1 MFAIVAE
8 QLPFRFGPGESFPH
22 TEGQMSSMWRNA
34 MVYLG
39 LGPDDEYDDY
49 AASPDDRPLPPPPSQ
64 VVRQTPRPTGT
75 VRPRPQASAGAV
87 LSTPPEAGEVSAVRP
102 VPAPSALS
110 ANRGFED
117 ASKPR
122 VRAVPRRQSVRPHLV
137 TPTSFNQAQDIADNF
152 KAGSAVA
159 MDLYDADRD
168 LSRRLI
174 DFSSGLC
181 YGLGGNMEKVAATVY
196 LILPVGVEVP
206 AEERALLADR
216 SNDDDY

>member
-1 MFAIVAE
+1 
-8 QLPFRFGPGESFPH
+8 
-22 TEGQMSSMWRNA
+22 MSSMWRNA

-49 AASPDDRPLPPPPSQ
+49 AASPDDRPLSPPPSQ
-64 VVRQTPRPTGT
+64 VVRQTARPSGT
-75 VRPRPQASAGAV
+75 VRPRPPASAGVV
-87 LSTPPEAGEVSAVRP
+87 LSTPPETSEVSGVRP
-102 VPAPSALS
+102 VPASSAPS

-152 KAGSAVA
+152 KAGNAVA

-181 YGLGGNMEKVAATVY
+181 YGLGGNMEKVAASVY

-206 AEERALLADR
+206 AEERALLTDR
-216 SNDDDY
+216 SNDQDF

>member
-1 MFAIVAE
+1 MFSIAAE
-8 QLPFRFGPGESFPH
+8 QLALCRTGGEFPH

-49 AASPDDRPLPPPPSQ
+49 AASPDDRPLSPPPSQ
-64 VVRQTPRPTGT
+64 VVRQTARPSGT
-75 VRPRPQASAGAV
+75 VRPRPPASAGVV
-87 LSTPPEAGEVSAVRP
+87 LSTPPETGEVSGVRP
-102 VPAPSALS
+102 IPASSAPS

-152 KAGSAVA
+152 KAGNAVA

-181 YGLGGNMEKVAATVY
+181 YGLGGNMEKVAAGVY

-216 SNDDDY
+216 LNDENF

>member
-1 MFAIVAE
+1 MFSIAAE
-8 QLPFRFGPGESFPH
+8 QLALYGSGGEFPH

-34 MVYLG
+34 MVDLG

-49 AASPDDRPLPPPPSQ
+49 AASPDDRPLSPPPSQ
-64 VVRQTPRPTGT
+64 VVRQTARPSGT
-75 VRPRPQASAGAV
+75 VRPRPPASAGVV
-87 LSTPPEAGEVSAVRP
+87 LSTPPETGEVSGVRP
-102 VPAPSALS
+102 IPASSAPS

-152 KAGSAVA
+152 KAGNAVA

-181 YGLGGNMEKVAATVY
+181 YGLGGNMEKVAASVY
-196 LILPVGVEVP
+196 LIVPVGVEVP

-216 SNDDDY
+216 LNDENF

>member
-1 MFAIVAE
+1 
-8 QLPFRFGPGESFPH
+8 
-22 TEGQMSSMWRNA
+22 MSSMWRNA

-49 AASPDDRPLPPPPSQ
+49 AASPDDRPLSPPPSQ
-64 VVRQTPRPTGT
+64 VVRQTARPSGT
-75 VRPRPQASAGAV
+75 VRPRPPASAGVV
-87 LSTPPEAGEVSAVRP
+87 LSTPPETSEVSGVRP
-102 VPAPSALS
+102 VPASSAPS

-152 KAGSAVA
+152 KAGNAVA

-181 YGLGGNMEKVAATVY
+181 YGLGGNMEKVVAGVY

-216 SNDDDY
+216 LNDENF

>member
-1 MFAIVAE
+1 
-8 QLPFRFGPGESFPH
+8 
-22 TEGQMSSMWRNA
+22 MSSMWRNA

-49 AASPDDRPLPPPPSQ
+49 AASPDDRPLPPPPSR
-64 VVRQTPRPTGT
+64 VVRQTARPTGT
-75 VRPRPQASAGAV
+75 VRPRPPAPAGAV
-87 LSTPPEAGEVSAVRP
+87 LSTSPEPGDGSAVRP
-102 VPAPSALS
+102 VPAPSGPT

-122 VRAVPRRQSVRPHLV
+122 VRAVPRRQSVRPRLV

-152 KAGSAVA
+152 KAGNAVA

-181 YGLGGNMEKVAATVY
+181 YGLGGNMEKVAASVY

-216 SNDDDY
+216 SNDQDF

>member
-1 MFAIVAE
+1 
-8 QLPFRFGPGESFPH
+8 
-22 TEGQMSSMWRNA
+22 MSSMWRKA

-49 AASPDDRPLPPPPSQ
+49 AAMPDDRPLPPPPVQAPRTQQQS
-64 VVRQTPRPTGT
+64 RPTGT
-75 VRPRPQASAGAV
+75 VRPRPPAPSGPV
-87 LSTPPEAGEVSAVRP
+87 LSTAPETGEVSAVRP
-102 VPAPSALS
+102 VAAPPVGARSA
-110 ANRGFED
+110 ATED

-122 VRAVPRRQSVRPHLV
+122 VRAVPRRQSVRPQLV

-152 KAGSAVA
+152 KAGKAVA

-181 YGLGGNMEKVAATVY
+181 YGLGGNMEKVAASVY

-206 AEERALLADR
+206 ADERARLADR
-216 SNDDDY
+216 SDEGY

>member
-1 MFAIVAE
+1 
-8 QLPFRFGPGESFPH
+8 
-22 TEGQMSSMWRNA
+22 MSSMWRNA

-49 AASPDDRPLPPPPSQ
+49 AASPDDRPLSPPPSQ
-64 VVRQTPRPTGT
+64 VVRQTARPSGT
-75 VRPRPQASAGAV
+75 VRPRPPASAGVV
-87 LSTPPEAGEVSAVRP
+87 LSTPPETSEVSGVRP
-102 VPAPSALS
+102 VPASSAPS

-152 KAGSAVA
+152 KAGNAVA

-181 YGLGGNMEKVAATVY
+181 YGLGGNMEKVAASVY
-196 LILPVGVEVP
+196 LIVPVGVEVP

-216 SNDDDY
+216 LNDENF

>member
-1 MFAIVAE
+1 
-8 QLPFRFGPGESFPH
+8 
-22 TEGQMSSMWRNA
+22 MSSMWRNA

-49 AASPDDRPLPPPPSQ
+49 AASPDDRPLSPPPSQ
-64 VVRQTPRPTGT
+64 VVRQTARPSGT
-75 VRPRPQASAGAV
+75 VRPRPPASAGVV
-87 LSTPPEAGEVSAVRP
+87 LSTPPETGEVSGVRP
-102 VPAPSALS
+102 IPASSAPS

-122 VRAVPRRQSVRPHLV
+122 VRPVPRRQSVRPHLV

-152 KAGSAVA
+152 KAGNAVA

-181 YGLGGNMEKVAATVY
+181 YGLGGNMEKVAASVY
-196 LILPVGVEVP
+196 LIVPVGVEVP

-216 SNDDDY
+216 LNDENF

>member
-1 MFAIVAE
+1 
-8 QLPFRFGPGESFPH
+8 
-22 TEGQMSSMWRNA
+22 MSSMWRNA

-49 AASPDDRPLPPPPSQ
+49 AASPDDRPLSPPPSQ
-64 VVRQTPRPTGT
+64 VVRQTARPSGT
-75 VRPRPQASAGAV
+75 VRPRPPASAGVV
-87 LSTPPEAGEVSAVRP
+87 LSTPPETSEVSGVRP
-102 VPAPSALS
+102 VPASSAPS

-152 KAGSAVA
+152 KAGNAVA

-181 YGLGGNMEKVAATVY
+181 YGLGGNMEKVAAGVY

-216 SNDDDY
+216 LNDENF

>member
-1 MFAIVAE
+1 
-8 QLPFRFGPGESFPH
+8 
-22 TEGQMSSMWRNA
+22 MSSMWRKA

-49 AASPDDRPLPPPPSQ
+49 AAMPDDRMMAPPAQ
-64 VVRQTPRPTGT
+64 TARQQQQTRPTGT
-75 VRPRPQASAGAV
+75 VRPRPPASGPV
-87 LSTPPEAGEVSAVRP
+87 LSTAPDAGELSAVRP
-102 VPAPSALS
+102 VAMPPTSAGS
-110 ANRGFED
+110 SVFED

-122 VRAVPRRQSVRPHLV
+122 VRAVPRRQSVRPQLV

-152 KAGSAVA
+152 KAGKAVA

-181 YGLGGNMEKVAATVY
+181 YGLGGNMEKVAASVY

-206 AEERALLADR
+206 AEERARLADR
-216 SNDDDY
+216 SDDEF

>member
-1 MFAIVAE
+1 
-8 QLPFRFGPGESFPH
+8 
-22 TEGQMSSMWRNA
+22 MSSMWRNA

-49 AASPDDRPLPPPPSQ
+49 AASPDDRPLPPPPSR
-64 VVRQTPRPTGT
+64 VVRQPARPTGT
-75 VRPRPQASAGAV
+75 VRPRPPASAGAV
-87 LSTPPEAGEVSAVRP
+87 LSTPPENGEASEVRP
-102 VPAPSALS
+102 VPAPSAPS

-137 TPTSFNQAQDIADNF
+137 TPRSFNQAQDIADNF
-152 KAGSAVA
+152 KAGNAVA

-181 YGLGGNMEKVAATVY
+181 YGLGGNMEKVAASVY

-206 AEERALLADR
+206 AEERALLTDR
-216 SNDDDY
+216 SNDQDF

>member
-1 MFAIVAE
+1 
-8 QLPFRFGPGESFPH
+8 
-22 TEGQMSSMWRNA
+22 MSSTWRKA

-49 AASPDDRPLPPPPSQ
+49 AASPDERPMAPN
-64 VVRQTPRPTGT
+64 VQTARPQQPQQRPTGT
-75 VRPRPQASAGAV
+75 VRARPPASGGPV
-87 LSTPPEAGEVSAVRP
+87 LSTPPETGDVSAVRP
-102 VPAPSALS
+102 IVTPVHAS
-110 ANRGFED
+110 GGGD

-137 TPTSFNQAQDIADNF
+137 TPTSFNEAQEIADNF
-152 KAGSAVA
+152 KSGSAVA

-181 YGLGGNMEKVAATVY
+181 YGLGGTMEKIASTVY
-196 LILPVGVEVP
+196 LILPMGAEVP
-206 AEERALLADR
+206 AEERARLISAVNNNL
-216 SNDDDY
+216 

>member
-1 MFAIVAE
+1 
-8 QLPFRFGPGESFPH
+8 
-22 TEGQMSSMWRNA
+22 MSSMWRKA

-49 AASPDDRPLPPPPSQ
+49 AAMPDDRMMGAPPVQ
-64 VVRQTPRPTGT
+64 TARQQQQTRPTGT
-75 VRPRPQASAGAV
+75 VRPRPPASGPV
-87 LSTPPEAGEVSAVRP
+87 LSTAPEAGEGSTVRP
-102 VPAPSALS
+102 VAAPPPPAGGSMV
-110 ANRGFED
+110 ED

-122 VRAVPRRQSVRPHLV
+122 VRAVPRRQSVRPQLV

-152 KAGSAVA
+152 KAGRAVA

-181 YGLGGNMEKVAATVY
+181 YGLGGNMEKVAASVY
-196 LILPVGVEVP
+196 LILPVGVDVP
-206 AEERALLADR
+206 ADERARLADR
-216 SNDDDY
+216 SDEEF

>member
-1 MFAIVAE
+1 
-8 QLPFRFGPGESFPH
+8 
-22 TEGQMSSMWRNA
+22 MSSMWRKA

-49 AASPDDRPLPPPPSQ
+49 AAMPDDRPLPPPPQQARTQQQS
-64 VVRQTPRPTGT
+64 RPTGT
-75 VRPRPQASAGAV
+75 VRPRPPASAGPV
-87 LSTPPEAGEVSAVRP
+87 LSTAPETGEISAVRP
-102 VPAPSALS
+102 VAAPPSGTRSA
-110 ANRGFED
+110 AMED

-122 VRAVPRRQSVRPHLV
+122 VRAVPRRQSVRPELV

-152 KAGSAVA
+152 KAGKAVA

-181 YGLGGNMEKVAATVY
+181 YGLGGNMEKVAASVY
-196 LILPVGVEVP
+196 LIVPVGVEVS

-216 SNDDDY
+216 SDEDL

>member
-1 MFAIVAE
+1 
-8 QLPFRFGPGESFPH
+8 
-22 TEGQMSSMWRNA
+22 MSSMWRNA

-49 AASPDDRPLPPPPSQ
+49 AASPDDRPLSPPPSQ
-64 VVRQTPRPTGT
+64 VVRQTARPSGT
-75 VRPRPQASAGAV
+75 VRPRPPASAGVV
-87 LSTPPEAGEVSAVRP
+87 LSTPPETGEVSGVRP
-102 VPAPSALS
+102 IPASSAPS

-152 KAGSAVA
+152 KAGNAVA
-159 MDLYDADRD
+159 MDLNDADRD

-181 YGLGGNMEKVAATVY
+181 YGLGGNMEKVAASVY
-196 LILPVGVEVP
+196 LIVPVGVEVP

-216 SNDDDY
+216 LNDENF